1 MPFINDLDR
10 TPFDEIS
17 KGVHDFSEDELA
29 RLHRASAE
37 VRAVL
42 KSANERQQKQMGASA

>member
-1 MPFINDLDR
+1 MPSISDLDR

-17 KGVHDFSEDELA
+17 KGVHEFSEEELA
-29 RLHRASAE
+29 RLRRASEE
-37 VRAVL
+37 VRSVL